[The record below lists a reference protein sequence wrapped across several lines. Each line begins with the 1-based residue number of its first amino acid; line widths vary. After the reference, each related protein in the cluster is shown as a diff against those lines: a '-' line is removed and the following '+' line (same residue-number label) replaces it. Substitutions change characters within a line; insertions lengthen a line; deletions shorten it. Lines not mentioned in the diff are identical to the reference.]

1 MFYSVKS
8 NVLLYERNT
17 FDKSMYWSEGIKDN
31 SPKHH
36 ERFGELLSFGDMLL
50 LSR

>member
-17 FDKSMYWSEGIKDN
+17 FDKSMYWSEGIKNN
-31 SPKHH
+31 SPKHRVAFRGGLTH
-36 ERFGELLSFGDMLL
+36 SFIRLYL
-50 LSR
+50 I